1 MSDALRDAVL
11 RYTQKYA
18 ATDGVAA
25 TPVPGLFLVCG
36 TSPGELEHA
45 IASPL
50 VCLVLQGRKRVTI
63 GDRDFTFAAGD
74 SMIVTA
80 NVPTVSRISEAAI
93 TAPYLAIALDLD
105 PAVITDLDVA
115 MSTESSSQELV
126 GMNVDEEFG
135 DALFRLIR
143 LLERPRSLAVLHK
156 QLIRE
161 IHYWLLLGGQGR
173 AIRRLGLPDSQVR
186 RIARAVAILRREYT
200 RPLPIE
206 RLAAAAGMSRSA
218 FHKHFRTV
226 TSLSP
231 LQFQKQLRLI
241 EARRLMLSKGKTSSR
256 VAFEVGYASVS
267 QFTREYA
274 RMYGRPPVRDRNT
287 SVT

>member
-36 TSPGELEHA
+36 SSPGELEHA